1 MSAAGAIL
9 LVEDNSTDVLLLRR
23 AFRKA
28 GVSNPL
34 QVAGDGDQAMAYL
47 TGEGSYAD
55 RDRHPWPSLML
66 LDIKLPR
73 QSGFEVL
80 TWMRREP
87 ALRRVPVV
95 MLTSSAQ
102 SADIARAYDA
112 GANAYHVKPSDSEG
126 FLALAEAL
134 KTYWLSWAEPL
145 AESRTRRASR
155 AAEDDDPIF
164 PPITDLA
171 KPVFSARSKV
181 HALLS
186 RYPAGLTPGQLA
198 DVFLSRGLAV
208 GAADVVAR
216 RIEEVLTQLESGPSH
231 RKVARAEDG
240 RYRAMPFW

>member
-23 AFRKA
+23 AFGKA

-34 QVAGDGDQAMAYL
+34 QVASDGDLAIAYL

-55 RDRHPWPSLML
+55 RERHPWPSLML

-73 QSGFEVL
+73 RSGFEVL
-80 TWMRREP
+80 TWMRGQP

-126 FLALAEAL
+126 FFALAEAL

-145 AESRTRRASR
+145 GERRTRRASR
-155 AAEDDDPIF
+155 TAEDDDPVF

-171 KPVFSARSKV
+171 NPVFSARSKV

-186 RYPAGLTPGQLA
+186 RHPAGLTPGELA
-198 DVFLSRGLAV
+198 DVFLNRGLAV
-208 GAADVVAR
+208 GAAEVVAR
-216 RIEEVLTQLESGPSH
+216 RIEEILTQLENGPSH

>member
-23 AFRKA
+23 AFGKA
-28 GVSNPL
+28 GVTNPL
-34 QVAGDGDQAMAYL
+34 QVASDGEQAMAYL

-55 RDRHPWPSLML
+55 RERHPWPSLML

-73 QSGFEVL
+73 KSGFEVL
-80 TWMRREP
+80 AWMRQEP

-126 FLALAEAL
+126 FFALAEAL
-134 KTYWLSWAEPL
+134 KTYWLRWVEPL

-155 AAEDDDPIF
+155 TTEDDDPIF

-171 KPVFSARSKV
+171 NPVFSARSKV

-186 RYPAGLTPGQLA
+186 RHPAGLTPEELA
-198 DVFLSRGLAV
+198 DVFLNRGLAV
-208 GAADVVAR
+208 GDAQVVAR
-216 RIEEVLTQLESGPSH
+216 RIEEILTQLESGPSH
-231 RKVARAEDG
+231 RKVGRTEDG
-240 RYRAMPFW
+240 RYRAMSFW